1 MKKIGQ
7 KIIVSNNNK
16 DENLVPDNSVIT
28 SLSINAQPGTKFKIN
43 GSEIT
48 IGNTCMFQLNN
59 FAIYELK
66 CLSIPQEDNSITY
79 STIIDYVYEEGANNV

>member
-7 KIIVSNNNK
+7 EIIDFNNTN
-16 DENLVPDNSVIT
+16 ENLVPNNSVIT
-28 SLSINAQPGTKFKIN
+28 SFSINAQPGAKFKIN

-66 CLSIPQEDNSITY
+66 CLSIPQENNSITY